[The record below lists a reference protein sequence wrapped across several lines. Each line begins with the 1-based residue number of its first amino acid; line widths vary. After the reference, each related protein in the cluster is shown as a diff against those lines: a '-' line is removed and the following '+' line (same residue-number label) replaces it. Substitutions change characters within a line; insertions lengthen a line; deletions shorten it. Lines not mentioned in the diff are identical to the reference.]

1 MKAPKQRVFD
11 ITINGLK
18 TWREP
23 AYERVAIEVQHD
35 IAVETKG
42 FVHVR
47 EKYVGGARGPKLRD
61 EGPDGTE

>member
-1 MKAPKQRVFD
+1 MRSAKQRVFD

-23 AYERVAIEVQHD
+23 AFERGAIEVQHD
-35 IAVETKG
+35 IAIETKG

-47 EKYVGGARGPKLRD
+47 EKYVGGARGPRLTAED
-61 EGPDGTE
+61 SPDYV